1 MRDLEYP
8 FFFADSDR
16 YDAIADL
23 STIDYRR
30 LVRILMRARLA
41 RSVGIYVPMDKLL
54 QELPL

>member
-1 MRDLEYP
+1 MRDIEFP

-16 YDAIADL
+16 YDAIAAL

-41 RSVGIYVPMDKLL
+41 RSVGIHVPLDKLL
-54 QELPL
+54 QESPL